1 MLIKC
6 RLFAFDAI
14 FFYGQLVGKIERLKY
29 RYCALKVQGLCG
41 LITVTSQ
48 YEGYVITSL

>member
-14 FFYGQLVGKIERLKY
+14 FFYGQLIGKVDKLKY
-29 RYCALKVQGLCG
+29 YCALTVQGLCG